1 MLITGC
7 YPLWAA
13 DNQPRG
19 WGGGWGAQ
27 PSPLPP
33 APAGLTQNSVRG
45 HLHHPW
51 PCAAQDPADSC
62 FLNVPEYTENQGLVS
77 AVLHVFKLC

>member
-19 WGGGWGAQ
+19 WGVGGELSLRLCLQLLLGSHKTQSVGTYIILGPVQ
-27 PSPLPP
+27 PR
-33 APAGLTQNSVRG
+33 TQRI
-45 HLHHPW
+45 P
-51 PCAAQDPADSC
+51 
-62 FLNVPEYTENQGLVS
+62 
-77 AVLHVFKLC
+77 VF